1 MIREGQL
8 VAASSLTQVLR
19 DRARIELE
27 SEMST
32 PTRTTV
38 APEVLLS
45 PISVEI
51 QRAEAD
57 LLKATKKIN
66 SLD

>member
-32 PTRTTV
+32 PT
-38 APEVLLS
+38 VLLS

-57 LLKATKKIN
+57 LLKATKKN
-66 SLD
+66 QLFRLREQLRS